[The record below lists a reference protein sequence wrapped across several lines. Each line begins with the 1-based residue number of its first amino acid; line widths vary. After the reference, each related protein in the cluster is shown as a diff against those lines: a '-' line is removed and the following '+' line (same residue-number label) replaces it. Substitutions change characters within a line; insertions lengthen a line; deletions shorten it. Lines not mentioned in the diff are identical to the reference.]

1 MKKNIL
7 TIIIMALA
15 VINVILTAVIVFTM
29 VPAMSRTNNLVQEI
43 SQMVD
48 LELEQSEK
56 NKNAVISVKDREV
69 HSFSSSTEGTLT
81 INLKKGQDGKDHY
94 ALLDMVY
101 VTINTSADDYDD
113 LAAIIDDRGSD
124 VIQKVTDVIGS
135 YDYETIS
142 AERDSMKQEIIKK
155 LQEFFETEAIIDVSF
170 DNLRFQ

>member
-48 LELEQSEK
+48 LELEKSEED
-56 NKNAVISVKDREV
+56 KNAVVSVKDREV
-69 HSFSSSTEGTLT
+69 HNFSSSTGQNLT

-94 ALLDMVY
+94 ALVDMVY
-101 VTINTSADDYDD
+101 VTINKSADDYKDI
-113 LAAIIDDRGSD
+113 AAIIDEKGSD
-124 VIQKVTDVIGS
+124 VIQKVTDVIGN

-142 AERDSMKQEIIKK
+142 ADRDAMKQEIIKK